1 MKRITIALTA
11 MLAVASLTTAANAAV
26 ISYWNENTVA
36 FPDGTFGY
44 TPSSFPQAPNA
55 GNGSLNLA
63 NFDTTTGGANG
74 AYTYIQNFT
83 GTTTNAQFGDPS
95 GGALSPQGGADNGQG
110 VLSNNGMQI
119 LISSNTTGYTDINL
133 SWAQRGT
140 STGFTSRAFEY
151 STNGGGS
158 FTPLAFTGDT
168 GALSAT
174 FTTVS
179 PNLTGIT
186 ALENNANVVFRL
198 TLSGATNSS
207 GNNRFDNF
215 VVQGTAIPEPATFG
229 LLMVAGLAFAASRR
243 RNG

>member
-1 MKRITIALTA
+1 MKRFTIALTA
-11 MLAVASLTTAANAAV
+11 MLAVASLSSAANAAV

-74 AYTYIQNFT
+74 AYTYIASFS

-95 GGALSPQGGADNGQG
+95 GGSLSPLGGADNGG
-110 VLSNNGMQI
+110 VFSNNGMQI
-119 LISSNTTGYTDINL
+119 LISTDTTGYNNINL

-158 FTPLAFTGDT
+158 YTPLAFTGDT
-168 GALSAT
+168 GVLSAT

-186 ALENNANVVFRL
+186 ALENNPNVVFRL
-198 TLSGATNSS
+198 TLGGATSGN
-207 GNNRFDNF
+207 GNNRFDNI
-215 VVQGTAIPEPATFG
+215 VVQGTEIPEPATLG